1 MQASL
6 YAANYPKRRREAL
19 LRSEGRCE
27 QLLENGQ
34 RCSHRIG
41 VLRIILRRSFHAAR
55 PAAPG
60 RSARSRQQG
69 DTVMAKNRFNSEGR
83 VTRRVLR
90 KAYRELQGTPV
101 VEGMDA
107 VELSR
112 RLCLLTEAQARAV
125 AIPGLSIVASMTAA
139 WSYDIVCDW
148 TGRHDVGIDA
158 LSSVIMQVIEERERS
173 EQDSWV
179 LTEPMAQDDPLFAE
193 THAIVE
199 HIWREGHLALDIYQ
213 QMPRCAASPY
223 VVLCS
228 SNPELTKADIV
239 AEDLLP
245 TLRALLE
252 QCSVWHEGRMQAQE
266 VQS

>member
-1 MQASL
+1 
-6 YAANYPKRRREAL
+6 
-19 LRSEGRCE
+19 
-27 QLLENGQ
+27 
-34 RCSHRIG
+34 
-41 VLRIILRRSFHAAR
+41 
-55 PAAPG
+55 
-60 RSARSRQQG
+60 
-69 DTVMAKNRFNSEGR
+69 MAKNRFNSEGR

-139 WSYDIVCDW
+139 WRYDIVCDW

-173 EQDSWV
+173 EQDSWA
-179 LTEPMAQDDPLFAE
+179 LTEPITQDDPLFVEA
-193 THAIVE
+193 HAIVE
-199 HIWREGHLALDIYQ
+199 QLWQTSCLAVDIYEQ
-213 QMPRCAASPY
+213 TPRRAARSY
-223 VVLCS
+223 VVLCYS
-228 SNPELTKADIV
+228 DPELTKADIV

-245 TLRALLE
+245 TLRALQE
-252 QCSVWHEGRMQAQE
+252 QCRARHEGRMQAQE
-266 VQS
+266 VQL